1 MEKKGVGEGN
11 WRCLDGGSGGL
22 GSDFA
27 GNGVG
32 LFEFDLWFRLWR
44 RMVVRWVWVGVL
56 VAKKWAMFGCCL
68 LWSEKMMN
76 GGGLEWGLWFSS
88 GVWVCV
94 CSAMCGFGLVCVLIW
109 RMKRRFWSGL

>member
-44 RMVVRWVWVGVL
+44 RMVVRWWCLGLCLFGDVWFWVGLCADLEDETEVL
-56 VAKKWAMFGCCL
+56 VWFVRSPENMAHGGRLVVNWWLDLEGKL
-68 LWSEKMMN
+68 EK
-76 GGGLEWGLWFSS
+76 
-88 GVWVCV
+88 
-94 CSAMCGFGLVCVLIW
+94 
-109 RMKRRFWSGL
+109 